1 MIISHKHKFIFI
13 KTAKTAGTSIEV
25 DLNPLLGPKDVATP
39 IIPPVAGHQPKNY
52 SRNLFWFKRQSFR
65 NHMSARDVRR
75 LVGHRVFDAYYV
87 FCVERE
93 PVDKCISMYSMM
105 KKSPTHNAGNE
116 DLSWED
122 FVAKGDFPINTRT
135 FTDANGNLLV
145 NRILRYETL
154 AEDLQ
159 SVAGQLGFEIDL
171 KAQAKSGFRED
182 IKVTAEQRETIY
194 KAFAQSNQY
203 TGYTL

>member
-13 KTAKTAGTSIEV
+13 KTSKTAGTSIEV

-39 IIPPVAGHQPKNY
+39 IIPPVAGHQPKND
-52 SRNLFWFKRQSFR
+52 SRNLFWLKRRKFQ
-65 NHMSARDVRR
+65 NHMPARDVRKM
-75 LVGHRVFDAYYV
+75 VGHRVFKAYYV

-105 KKSPTHNAGNE
+105 KKSMTHNAGNE

-122 FVAKGDFPINTRT
+122 FVAKGDFPINTHT
-135 FTDANGNLLV
+135 FTDANGDLLV

-154 AEDLQ
+154 AKDLK
-159 SVAGQLGFEIDL
+159 SVARQLGFEIDL
-171 KAQAKSGFRED
+171 KAQAKSGFREE
-182 IKVTAEQRETIY
+182 IKVTAEQREVIY
-194 KAFAQSNQY
+194 NAFAQSNQY